1 MAQGKIYRNSS
12 NLTTPPAIQ
21 GPEVSAT
28 WRRTCRGGVLMT
40 VQMPQDTVDSEVYV
54 KTPRG
59 HSAVTMDPWTSS
71 TWRKPWNKYHTPNKV
86 TKDKLNRFATTE
98 DTQRYQSQQDCQK
111 TRTHWQKWLVPQA
124 N

>member
-1 MAQGKIYRNSS
+1 MAQGKVYRNSS

-28 WRRTCRGGVLMT
+28 WRRTCRGEVLMT

-59 HSAVTMDPWTSS
+59 HSSS
-71 TWRKPWNKYHTPNKV
+71 NHGRLDFIH
-86 TKDKLNRFATTE
+86 LEEALE
-98 DTQRYQSQQDCQK
+98 
-111 TRTHWQKWLVPQA
+111 
-124 N
+124 